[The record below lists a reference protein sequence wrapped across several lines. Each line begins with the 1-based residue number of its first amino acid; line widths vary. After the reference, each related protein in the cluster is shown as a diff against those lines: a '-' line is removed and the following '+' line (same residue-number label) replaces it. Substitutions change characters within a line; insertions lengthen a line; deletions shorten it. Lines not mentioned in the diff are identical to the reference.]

1 MTMRRLIQFL
11 LLVGVVFGPIAWA
24 QVNLPGAPAASPQST
39 PPSDPLGRDTPRGA
53 VLGFLKAC
61 RQGDFETARRY
72 LNAPLRATG
81 LDDLARKLS
90 FVLDRRLPARLN
102 QLSSLPDGSQYFPD
116 RPDADLV
123 GTIDTREGKVD
134 IVVQRVKLG
143 ERGTVWLFSK
153 ETLSEIPELYEEVR
167 HVSVEHALPAV
178 LTQTKIVQ
186 IPLIQW
192 LFAFVGMPAIYL
204 LASLLDRLISPL
216 VGLMW
221 SGLRRKPDSK
231 SVHIVPR
238 PVRLLLLALAIRWMV
253 ANLNLSLLTR
263 QSWSNV
269 ASVIIIVA
277 CVWLVLLLNAW
288 GEDLSRRRLE
298 QRSVYGAV
306 SVLRLTRR
314 TLDLLAVFGG
324 VLILLWH
331 FNLNVTAALAGLGVG
346 GIAIA
351 LAAQKTLENVIGG
364 ISIIADR
371 AVRVGDFVKVGA
383 AMGTIEDIGLRSTR
397 IRTLDRSVV
406 SIPNGQISN
415 ERLED
420 MSSRDKFWL
429 HPILSLRYET
439 TAAQMRSVL
448 AAIRSLLLEHAHVE
462 RNSVRIRFLRFGSSS
477 LDVEVFAYI
486 YALDFG
492 AFLEIQE
499 DLLLRIMDAV
509 QAAGTRMAF
518 PSQTTYLVS
527 DSPFEETSLPE
538 MLKIPVRG

>member
-1 MTMRRLIQFL
+1 
-11 LLVGVVFGPIAWA
+11 
-24 QVNLPGAPAASPQST
+24 
-39 PPSDPLGRDTPRGA
+39 
-53 VLGFLKAC
+53 
-61 RQGDFETARRY
+61 
-72 LNAPLRATG
+72 LNAPLRRTG

-90 FVLDRRLPARLN
+90 VVLDRRLPARLN
-102 QLSSLPDGSQYFPD
+102 ELSPLPDGSQYFPD

-123 GTIDTREGKVD
+123 GTIDTGEGKVD

-143 ERGTVWLFSK
+143 ERGSVWLFSK
-153 ETLSEIPELYEEVR
+153 ETLDVIPDLYEEVS
-167 HVSVEHALPAV
+167 HVSVEHALPAF

-192 LFAFVGMPAIYL
+192 LFAFVGMPAIYV

-221 SGLRRKPDSK
+221 SRLRRKPDLK
-231 SVHIVPR
+231 SVHIIPR
-238 PVRLLLLALAIRWMV
+238 PIRLLLLALVIRWMV

-269 ASVIIIVA
+269 ASVIVIVA

-288 GEDLSRRRLE
+288 GEDLSRQRLE
-298 QRSVYGAV
+298 QRGVYGAV
-306 SVLRLTRR
+306 SVLRLTRW
-314 TLDLLAVFGG
+314 TLNLLAVFGG

-448 AAIRSLLLEHAHVE
+448 VAIRSLLLEHTHVE
-462 RNSVRIRFLRFGSSS
+462 QSSVRIRFLRFGSSS
-477 LDVEVFAYI
+477 LDVEVFAYV
-486 YALDFG
+486 YALDFA

-527 DSPFEETSLPE
+527 DSPLEETSLPE
-538 MLKIPVRG
+538 MLKIPVRS

>member
-11 LLVGVVFGPIAWA
+11 LLIGVVSGPIAWA
-24 QVNLPGAPAASPQST
+24 QVNLPGATPVPPQLA

-53 VLGFLKAC
+53 VLGFLNAC
-61 RQGDFETARRY
+61 RKGDFETARRY
-72 LNAPLRATG
+72 LNAPLAGAR
-81 LDDLARKLS
+81 LDGLARQLS
-90 FVLDRRLPARLN
+90 VVLDRRLPARLN
-102 QLSSLPDGSQYFPD
+102 KLSPQPEGSLYYPDQPD
-116 RPDADLV
+116 LDLV
-123 GTIDTREGKVD
+123 GTIDTPDGTVD
-134 IVVQRVKLG
+134 ITMQRVKMG
-143 ERGTVWLFSK
+143 ERGSVWLFSK
-153 ETLSEIPELYEEVR
+153 ETLREIPELFEEVSLL
-167 HVSVEHALPAV
+167 SVEDKLPAF
-178 LTQTKIVQ
+178 LTEQKIAEV
-186 IPLIQW
+186 PLFEW
-192 LFAFVGMPAIYL
+192 LFALVGLPLVYVL
-204 LASLLDRLISPL
+204 TSLLDRLLGPSAGRL
-216 VGLMW
+216 W
-221 SGLRRKPDSK
+221 SRLGRKPDSK
-231 SVHIVPR
+231 SIHIIPK
-238 PVRLLLLALAIRWMV
+238 PVRLLVLALVIRWMV
-253 ANLNLSLLTR
+253 ANLDLSLLTR
-263 QSWSNV
+263 QFWSGV
-269 ASVIIIVA
+269 ASVITIAA

-298 QRSVYGAV
+298 RRGVYGAV

-314 TLDLLAVFGG
+314 TVDLLALFGG
-324 VLILLWH
+324 VLFFLSH

-371 AVRVGDFVKVGA
+371 AMRVGDFVKVGA

-420 MSSRDKFWL
+420 LSSRDKFWL

-448 AAIRSLLLEHAHVE
+448 AAIRSLLLDHTHVE
-462 RNSVRIRFLRFGSSS
+462 QNSVRIRFLSFGSSS

-527 DSPFEETSLPE
+527 DSRFEETSLPE
-538 MLKIPVRG
+538 MLKIPVRS